1 MKNYVQDDDNIP
13 LTAPAGGV
21 VSGVAYLIG
30 AIFGVAMYSAAEGM
44 PFELRRKGV
53 ITFTKT
59 TAEAWTEG
67 QVLYFDPATGKLTTT
82 AGSLKKVALAAAAAA
97 ANDATGK
104 AVVLPLA
111 L

>member
-1 MKNYVQDDDNIP
+1 MKNYIQHVGNIP

-21 VSGVAYLIG
+21 VAGLSYLIG
-30 AIFGVAMYSAAEGM
+30 AIFGVAMTSAAEGAS
-44 PFELRRKGV
+44 FELRREGMMS
-53 ITFTKT
+53 FAKT

-82 AGSLKKVALAAAAAA
+82 AGALKKVALAAAAAPASATSGA
-97 ANDATGK
+97 AI
-104 AVVLPLA
+104 VLPLA